1 MITSKERAELKK
13 IISNQS
19 AVYQVGKDSLSQP
32 SIDGIRECLVSR
44 ELIKINILQNCDE
57 NAKEIAKKLAE
68 ILDCEVVGVIGRK
81 VILYKFNP
89 KKDKHIL
96 TKTF

>member
-13 IISNQS
+13 IISSQPS
-19 AVYQVGKDSLSQP
+19 VYQVGKDCLSP
-32 SIDGIRECLVSR
+32 ANIEGIKDCLISR

-57 NAKEIAKKLAE
+57 AARVVADKLALE
-68 ILDCEVVGVIGRK
+68 LDCDIVGVIGRK

-89 KKDKHIL
+89 KKEKHVL
-96 TKTF
+96 VKNF